1 MADVKIT
8 RKLDDTGRVVIPKDV
23 RESLNWESYDTIEVS
38 IEEDRVVLKKK
49 ELACLECG
57 TQLGLVLLGGHMFCR
72 KCLKKG
78 AESY

>member
-23 RESLNWESYDTIEVS
+23 RESLNWESYDTIEVF
-38 IEEDRVVLKKK
+38 IEEDRVILQKK

-57 TQLGLVLLGGHMFCR
+57 TQLSLVVLGGHMFCR